1 MFENIWSF
9 ETATVN
15 LKIFMGCVLKI
26 TEYWQLGEALRK
38 MLLHGFMK
46 RSYLYLR
53 VYVVYMENEYWR

>member
-1 MFENIWSF
+1 
-9 ETATVN
+9 
-15 LKIFMGCVLKI
+15 MGCVLKI